1 MSARKTCLIAVCAV
15 AATMAC
21 YRAKGPATQPT
32 PQEALRSAFG
42 GWIMVS
48 LRNENPQT
56 VVAGELIAVD
66 ADTLHLLS
74 ASGFMSIPRQSIKSL
89 ALERYRVSLSQ
100 SILASVA
107 GTLSTVGNGYILI
120 LTAPAWIIAGSVSTA
135 MYSRAPLTRS
145 TSAAELQPFAR
156 FPQGIPASVDRSRL
170 VLRGA
175 ALPGKF

>member
-48 LRNENPQT
+48 RVHDTPQS
-56 VVAGELIAVD
+56 VVAGELIAVH
-66 ADTLHLLS
+66 ADTLHVLS
-74 ASGFMSIPRQSIKSL
+74 TSGLISIPRRDIKSL
-89 ALERYRVSLSQ
+89 ALERYRVPLTP

-107 GTLSTVGNGYILI
+107 GTLSTVGNGFILL
-120 LTAPAWIIAGSVSTA
+120 LTAPAWIIAGTVSTA
-135 MYSRAPLTRS
+135 MYSRAPLT

-156 FPQGIPASVDRSRL
+156 FPQGIPASVDRSKL
-170 VLRGA
+170 VLSGA
-175 ALPGKF
+175 APPPKF